1 MEARAV
7 VEAVEAMRGLRE
19 DRVYAGLLA
28 DEWRGVNSHFKYN
41 QPNYKRHEMI
51 MILLVNLPQRKL
63 GQLIRP
69 QPILTTNR
77 IEGGLQKM
85 KKNRK
90 VRAASDHDRSKQE
103 NY

>member
-1 MEARAV
+1 
-7 VEAVEAMRGLRE
+7 
-19 DRVYAGLLA
+19 
-28 DEWRGVNSHFKYN
+28 
-41 QPNYKRHEMI
+41 MI